1 MRQSLVAGMLLGAL
15 VVAAPGSARALE
27 VGQRAP
33 DFVLNN
39 PDGKPVKLSDLTA
52 RGPVVIYTFV
62 AAFTPT

>member
-1 MRQSLVAGMLLGAL
+1 MRQLLIAGMLVATLVAL
-15 VVAAPGSARALE
+15 APGASPALE

-39 PDGKPVKLSDLTA
+39 PDGKPVRLADLTA
-52 RGPVVIYTFV
+52 KGPVVIYTFV